1 MSAALDPPPT
11 TLQTLV
17 AIADDL
23 RRVQRRVA
31 QAQQV
36 SAFIQYD
43 HHRDALER
51 SAIIVVTCEGR
62 VASSWRYLIDQLVQ
76 AESELDDIVLELDGL
91 SDTLGNEA
99 AP

>member
-1 MSAALDPPPT
+1 MSETQPPLT
-11 TLQTLV
+11 TLQTIA
-17 AIADDL
+17 AIANDL
-23 RRVQRRVA
+23 RRAQHRIA

-36 SAFIQYD
+36 STFIEYD
-43 HHRDALER
+43 HHQDATER
-51 SAIIVVTCEGR
+51 LAIIVVTCEGR
-62 VASSWRYLIDQLVQ
+62 VALSWRYLIDQLAR